1 MVPRLPP
8 GNSSEAG
15 DAAGVS
21 GAGSSIALLQEPFV
35 SRVRTKPARPD
46 AGLSVNGFPARAQ
59 AQSPPGDFKV
69 PACRR
74 LFSPPSCRS
83 RTFPAASRPGGQ
95 LRPSPSARS
104 SLPSSRWAAP
114 PFCLAASSSS
124 RGPAEDRPLAPRLFS
139 RLPRHFLPFQNRCA
153 AASGGFAAAEKLF
166 PILQG
171 ALPAFRSL
179 FDRLQATPGQ
189 LPGEVQDVSLRQGS
203 TTFPDTLPA
212 AFNPRSPLS

>member
-1 MVPRLPP
+1 MSATWFTPAGRSRLPFRRKKETLPADSMVPRLPP

-153 AASGGFAAAEKLF
+153 AASGGF
-166 PILQG
+166 
-171 ALPAFRSL
+171 LP
-179 FDRLQATPGQ
+179 Q
-189 LPGEVQDVSLRQGS
+189 LKSC
-203 TTFPDTLPA
+203 
-212 AFNPRSPLS
+212 SP